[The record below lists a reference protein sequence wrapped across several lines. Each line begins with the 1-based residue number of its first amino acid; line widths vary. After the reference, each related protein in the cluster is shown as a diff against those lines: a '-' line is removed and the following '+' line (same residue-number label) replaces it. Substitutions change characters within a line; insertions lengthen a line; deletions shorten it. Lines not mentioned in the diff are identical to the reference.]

1 MNPPSLIRYAFH
13 YVFKFIFLFPCFF
26 FCLTNAICAGQNF
39 TDSLRLKSIPKHSPK
54 VATIC
59 SAVIPGLGQVY
70 NKKYWKVPLIYG
82 GMGALLY
89 VASNSNAMYGVYK
102 ESYRVR
108 VDTTS
113 TAEELEFTQR
123 KFSNEQLVINK
134 EQYRKT
140 RDLSYIFCGLLYV
153 INIVDAAVDAHFY
166 SFDVGDNLS
175 FRLAPGVF
183 QSNLIPVVKIGFR
196 F

>member
-1 MNPPSLIRYAFH
+1 M
-13 YVFKFIFLFPCFF
+13 
-26 FCLTNAICAGQNF
+26 
-39 TDSLRLKSIPKHSPK
+39 
-54 VATIC
+54 
-59 SAVIPGLGQVY
+59 
-70 NKKYWKVPLIYG
+70 
-82 GMGALLY
+82 Y